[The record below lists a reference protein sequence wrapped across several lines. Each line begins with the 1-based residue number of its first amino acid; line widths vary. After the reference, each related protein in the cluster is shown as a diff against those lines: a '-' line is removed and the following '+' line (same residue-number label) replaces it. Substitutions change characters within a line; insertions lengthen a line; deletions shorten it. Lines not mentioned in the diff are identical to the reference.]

1 MRFSIDSEMSYNSHK
16 SYHYTPFYCP
26 ILHYKIPYC
35 ERFWVHSGMLL
46 QFNHYKKSCSRKRV
60 NTKDKY
66 ISTSMTS
73 VFYYCVKKMCI
84 FAFMSDESCTTN
96 SLITLYLLNRIRFLW
111 IILYR
116 KILKK
121 TIEQLRDSLAKVKY
135 NMKIR
140 KFGFFFNNIK
150 IITDSY
156 WGNCYL
162 KFGDYMLPPTLSN
175 SEHDDGTLWLMA
187 TLL

>member
-1 MRFSIDSEMSYNSHK
+1 MSYNSHK
-16 SYHYTPFYCP
+16 GYHYTLFYCP

-46 QFNHYKKSCSRKRV
+46 QFNHYKKRKTCSTKRV

-84 FAFMSDESCTTN
+84 FAFMSDEPCTTN

-116 KILKK
+116 KIFNK
-121 TIEQLRDSLAKVKY
+121 TIEQLIAMDWAKIDMQ
-135 NMKIR
+135 NR
-140 KFGFFFNNIK
+140 K
-150 IITDSY
+150 
-156 WGNCYL
+156 
-162 KFGDYMLPPTLSN
+162 M
-175 SEHDDGTLWLMA
+175 
-187 TLL
+187 

>member
-1 MRFSIDSEMSYNSHK
+1 MNDFEFIQACFFNSI
-16 SYHYTPFYCP
+16 T
-26 ILHYKIPYC
+26 I
-35 ERFWVHSGMLL
+35 
-46 QFNHYKKSCSRKRV
+46 KKKTCSTKRV

-84 FAFMSDESCTTN
+84 FAFMSDEPCTTN

-121 TIEQLRDSLAKVKY
+121 TIEQLHDSIRYRYQLSRLKRIWKLENVDFLQQLQ
-135 NMKIR
+135 NNNRFILRQLLSKIR
-140 KFGFFFNNIK
+140 RLYASTHAIQ
-150 IITDSY
+150 
-156 WGNCYL
+156 
-162 KFGDYMLPPTLSN
+162 
-175 SEHDDGTLWLMA
+175 
-187 TLL
+187 